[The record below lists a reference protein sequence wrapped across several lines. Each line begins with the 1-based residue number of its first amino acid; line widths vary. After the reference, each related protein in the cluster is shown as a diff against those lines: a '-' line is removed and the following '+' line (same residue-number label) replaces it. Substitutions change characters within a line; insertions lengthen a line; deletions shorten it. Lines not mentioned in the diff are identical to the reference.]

1 MVSQFEAL
9 QAEDAVAFSKGLPV
23 ASRFKRRES
32 RWPPIEPSQPDS
44 AYKHCETLSNEA
56 TSLPVWALKTARF
69 ELVPP
74 IPIRLPK
81 GTPLPSCDVEDQT
94 PDSVWAH
101 AAV

>member
-1 MVSQFEAL
+1 MSQFEAL
-9 QAEDAVAFSKGLPV
+9 AAEDAVAFSKGLPF

-32 RWPPIEPSQPDS
+32 LWPPIEPSQRG
-44 AYKHCETLSNEA
+44 
-56 TSLPVWALKTARF
+56 VQALFQTKRAFFPCLLIRNGRF

>member
-1 MVSQFEAL
+1 MIQFEAL
-9 QAEDAVAFSKGLPV
+9 VVEDAVAFSKGLPV

-32 RWPPIEPSQPDS
+32 LWPPIEPSQRGVQ
-44 AYKHCETLSNEA
+44 AIFHT
-56 TSLPVWALKTARF
+56 TSPSLRVWSLKTFRF

-101 AAV
+101 SAV